1 MKKYIFYFL
10 PFLLLFAFLLDAQLS
25 TLLTNLAP
33 KAVSISSHLLLIVGI
48 FASFYVMVTPM
59 MVLFVVLGFV
69 YDIYYFNIIGLSTA
83 LLPLTVYLVY
93 YVYQSLA
100 FKRVTNYILL
110 LVMVFTFEFGTFLLA
125 RLFQLTNLSMF
136 IFVFYNLVPSL
147 VFNTFLLVMIHPLME
162 KLFGITNKT

>member
-10 PFLLLFAFLLDAQLS
+10 PFLLFLAFLLDAQLS

-33 KAVSISSHLLLIVGI
+33 KAVSITSHLLLIVGI
-48 FASFYVMVTPM
+48 FASLYVTVTPM
-59 MVLFVVLGFV
+59 MVLYVILGFV

-110 LVMVFTFEFGTFLLA
+110 LVMVFTFEFGTF
-125 RLFQLTNLSMF
+125 
-136 IFVFYNLVPSL
+136 Y
-147 VFNTFLLVMIHPLME
+147 
-162 KLFGITNKT
+162 